1 MLHGLTGRRTYG
13 VLPFQHGLGIDEE
26 DGLRVSLRGAVRESV
41 VAPPVGDDVL
51 RVAVCAVPLMS
62 NFTDVDALAAEPGV
76 VVRFVDRA
84 EELVDADLVV
94 VPGTR
99 GTVRALR
106 WLRERGLADALARRA
121 AEGRPVLG
129 ICGGF
134 QVLGEHIEDDVESRE
149 GSVAGLGLLPV
160 RVRFAREKTLA
171 RPVGEALGEPVEG
184 YEIHHGVAE
193 VAGGEAFLDGCRVG
207 EMWGT
212 HWHGSLESD
221 GFRRRFLAGWR
232 GRPAPLRPRA
242 RTSFAALREEQLDLL
257 GDLIEEH
264 ADTDALLSLIEK
276 GAPAGL
282 PFIAPGAPVTGG
294 PGTRPRPPRPLP
306 ERSFECHHAPRHQ
319 GGPVSTP
326 YPFTALVG
334 QDDLRL
340 ALLLNAVSPAVG
352 GVLVRGEKGTAKSTA
367 VRALSALLPEVPVVA
382 GCRFSLRPGRRR
394 PELPRRPAR
403 GGRRAARPAR
413 MVELPV
419 GASEDRLVGALD
431 IERALAEG
439 VKAFEPGLL
448 ADAHRG
454 ILYVDEVNLLHDHL
468 VDLLLDA
475 AAMGASYVE
484 REGVSVRHAAR
495 FLLVGTMNPEEGEL
509 RPQLLDRFGLTVEVA
524 ASRETD
530 QRVEVVRRRLAHDDD
545 PEAFAGRWADEEAA
559 LRDRVVAARALLPQ
573 VVLGDGA
580 LRQIAATCAAFE
592 VDGMRADIVMAR
604 TATALAA
611 WAGRT
616 DVRSEDVRQAA
627 LLALPHRRRRNPF
640 DAPGLDEDKLDE
652 TLDEAREDDAP
663 EPPGSPEPPEGDD
676 DPDGGPG
683 GGGGQPPADG
693 GPDSPGLP
701 PQQSRDQAEDR
712 NQGEGAGQEDA
723 PAPQAPA
730 AGGPG
735 EQGAVSA
742 AEPFRTRMLSVPG
755 IGEGAAGRRSRART
769 EHGRTTGSRRPR
781 GALTKL
787 HLAATVQAA
796 APHQRARGRSGT
808 GLVVRRD
815 DLRQATREGREG
827 NLVLFVVDASGSMA
841 ARQRMSAVKGAVL
854 SLLLDAYQRR
864 DKVGLVTFRGSAAE
878 VALPPTSSVDAA
890 AARLETLPTGGRT
903 PLAAGLLRA
912 HDVLRVE
919 RLRDA
924 ARRPLLVVVTDGR
937 ATGGVEPVAQAGRA
951 ARLFAADGV
960 ASVVVDCESGY
971 VRLGLAGQLAGEL
984 GGTAVTLDELR
995 ADSIA
1000 GLVKDVQGH
1009 GNHSRKAA

>member
-1 MLHGLTGRRTYG
+1 M
-13 VLPFQHGLGIDEE
+13 
-26 DGLRVSLRGAVRESV
+26 
-41 VAPPVGDDVL
+41 
-51 RVAVCAVPLMS
+51 
-62 NFTDVDALAAEPGV
+62 
-76 VVRFVDRA
+76 
-84 EELVDADLVV
+84 
-94 VPGTR
+94 
-99 GTVRALR
+99 
-106 WLRERGLADALARRA
+106 
-121 AEGRPVLG
+121 
-129 ICGGF
+129 
-134 QVLGEHIEDDVESRE
+134 
-149 GSVAGLGLLPV
+149 
-160 RVRFAREKTLA
+160 
-171 RPVGEALGEPVEG
+171 
-184 YEIHHGVAE
+184 
-193 VAGGEAFLDGCRVG
+193 
-207 EMWGT
+207 
-212 HWHGSLESD
+212 
-221 GFRRRFLAGWR
+221 
-232 GRPAPLRPRA
+232 
-242 RTSFAALREEQLDLL
+242 
-257 GDLIEEH
+257 
-264 ADTDALLSLIEK
+264 
-276 GAPAGL
+276 
-282 PFIAPGAPVTGG
+282 
-294 PGTRPRPPRPLP
+294 
-306 ERSFECHHAPRHQ
+306 
-319 GGPVSTP
+319 STP
-326 YPFTALVG
+326 FPFTALVG

-367 VRALSALLPEVPVVA
+367 VRALSALLPEVSVVP
-382 GCRFSLRPGRRR
+382 GCRFSCDPVKPDAQCPDGPHEPG
-394 PELPRRPAR
+394 A
-403 GGRRAARPAR
+403 GVGRPAR

-431 IERALAEG
+431 IERALSEG

-484 REGVSVRHAAR
+484 REGVSVRHASK

-524 ASRETD
+524 ASREPD
-530 QRVEVVRRRLAHDDD
+530 QRVEVVRRRLAYDDD
-545 PEAFAGRWADEEAA
+545 PAGFSARWADEESAVRA
-559 LRDRVVAARALLPQ
+559 RIVAARKLLPS
-573 VVLGDGA
+573 VLLGDGA

-604 TATALAA
+604 TAVALAA

-616 DVRSEDVRQAA
+616 EVLAEDVRQAA

-652 TLDEAREDDAP
+652 TLEEFGG
-663 EPPGSPEPPEGDD
+663 GSEEE
-676 DPDGGPG
+676 DPDPDPDGPG
-683 GGGGQPPADG
+683 GGGGQPPSEDGPQADDSGARPEAGEDG
-693 GPDSPGLP
+693 G
-701 PQQSRDQAEDR
+701 E
-712 NQGEGAGQEDA
+712 
-723 PAPQAPA
+723 PQAS
-730 AGGPG
+730 GGGSG
-735 EQGAVSA
+735 EQQPARAS
-742 AEPFRTRMLSVPG
+742 EPFRTKVLSVPG
-755 IGEGAAGRRSRART
+755 LGEGAAGRRSRART
-769 EHGRTTGSRRPR
+769 EHGRTTGARRPR

-796 APHQRARGRSGT
+796 APHQRARGRSGR

-890 AARLETLPTGGRT
+890 AVRLESLPTGGRT

-912 HDVLRVE
+912 HEVLRVE
-919 RLRDA
+919 RLRDP
-924 ARRPLLVVVTDGR
+924 ARRALVVVVTDGR
-937 ATGGVEPVAQAGRA
+937 ATGGPEPVALASRA

-960 ASVVVDCESGY
+960 ASVVVDCESGP

-1000 GLVKDVQGH
+1000 GLVRDVQGT
-1009 GNHSRKAA
+1009 SRRAA

>member
-1 MLHGLTGRRTYG
+1 M
-13 VLPFQHGLGIDEE
+13 
-26 DGLRVSLRGAVRESV
+26 
-41 VAPPVGDDVL
+41 
-51 RVAVCAVPLMS
+51 
-62 NFTDVDALAAEPGV
+62 
-76 VVRFVDRA
+76 
-84 EELVDADLVV
+84 
-94 VPGTR
+94 
-99 GTVRALR
+99 
-106 WLRERGLADALARRA
+106 
-121 AEGRPVLG
+121 
-129 ICGGF
+129 
-134 QVLGEHIEDDVESRE
+134 
-149 GSVAGLGLLPV
+149 
-160 RVRFAREKTLA
+160 
-171 RPVGEALGEPVEG
+171 
-184 YEIHHGVAE
+184 
-193 VAGGEAFLDGCRVG
+193 
-207 EMWGT
+207 
-212 HWHGSLESD
+212 
-221 GFRRRFLAGWR
+221 
-232 GRPAPLRPRA
+232 
-242 RTSFAALREEQLDLL
+242 
-257 GDLIEEH
+257 
-264 ADTDALLSLIEK
+264 
-276 GAPAGL
+276 
-282 PFIAPGAPVTGG
+282 
-294 PGTRPRPPRPLP
+294 
-306 ERSFECHHAPRHQ
+306 
-319 GGPVSTP
+319 STP

-367 VRALSALLPEVPVVA
+367 VRALSALLPQVPVVA
-382 GCRFSLRPGRRR
+382 GCRFSCD
-394 PELPRRPAR
+394 PAAPDPACPDGPHDV
-403 GGRRAARPAR
+403 GGASVRDAR

-431 IERALAEG
+431 IERALSEG

-530 QRVEVVRRRLAHDDD
+530 QRVEVVRRRLAYDDDAEGFAARWHDD
-545 PEAFAGRWADEEAA
+545 ESA
-559 LRDRVVAARALLPQ
+559 LRDRIVAARALLPH
-573 VVLGDGA
+573 VRLGDGA

-611 WAGRT
+611 WAGRG
-616 DVRSEDVRQAA
+616 DVLAEDVRQAA

-640 DAPGLDEDKLDE
+640 DAPGLDEDKLDD
-652 TLDEAREDDAP
+652 TLEQADDG
-663 EPPGSPEPPEGDD
+663 EGEGDD
-676 DPDGGPG
+676 DPEPDGDGP
-683 GGGGQPPADG
+683 GGGGQPPQD
-693 GPDSPGLP
+693 GPDTPDVPGA
-701 PQQSRDQAEDR
+701 RD
-712 NQGEGAGQEDA
+712 GHDA
-723 PAPQAPA
+723 PAADGESGQDDDSSPAEAPAQAPA
-730 AGGPG
+730 AGGG
-735 EQGAVSA
+735 EQRAVGAS
-742 AEPFRTRMLSVPG
+742 EPFRTKMLSVPG
-755 IGEGAAGRRSRART
+755 LGEGAAGRRSRART
-769 EHGRTTGSRRPR
+769 EHGRTTGARRPR

-796 APHQRARGRSGT
+796 APHQRARGRSGR

-864 DKVGLVTFRGSAAE
+864 DKVGLVTFRGSDAE

-903 PLAAGLLRA
+903 PVAAGLLKA

-919 RLRDA
+919 RLRDP
-924 ARRPLLVVVTDGR
+924 ARRPLVVVVTDGR
-937 ATGGVEPVAQAGRA
+937 ATGGVDPVARAGRA
-951 ARLFAADGV
+951 ARLFGAAGV
-960 ASVVVDCESGY
+960 ASVVVDCESGHI
-971 VRLGLAGQLAGEL
+971 RLGLAGQLAGEL

-995 ADSIA
+995 AESIA
-1000 GLVKDVQGH
+1000 GLVKDVQGTQMR
-1009 GNHSRKAA
+1009 SVA